1 MGWNAGTMMGRR
13 EGTVPLRGRLLRLAV
28 AMPTVAMFVSVVALV
43 VYCRALLQDAA
54 AGREVVVGEAGFWLS
69 VGGFLLTSL
78 VVFVFQVARMAARVA
93 GPEFRLRRSLQRIRS
108 GDLGFRVEL
117 RRGDLLGGLAEECNL
132 LVEWLARQ
140 SHAAQPERR
149 EAAEV
154 RVVDQGSGKP

>member
-1 MGWNAGTMMGRR
+1 MDSNAGSMVGRR
-13 EGTVPLRGRLLRLAV
+13 GGTVPLRGRLRRLAF
-28 AMPTVAMFVSVVALV
+28 AMPTVAMFVSVVALA

-132 LVEWLARQ
+132 LVDWLAKQ
-140 SHAAQPERR
+140 SQAAPTDRR
-149 EAAEV
+149 GPGEV
-154 RVVDQGSGKP
+154 RIVDEKGGKP

>member
-1 MGWNAGTMMGRR
+1 MDSNAGSMVGRR

-93 GPEFRLRRSLQRIRS
+93 GPEFRLKRSLQRIRS

-132 LVEWLARQ
+132 LVDWLSKQ
-140 SHAAQPERR
+140 SQAAPSDQRG
-149 EAAEV
+149 AVASS
-154 RVVDQGSGKP
+154 VVDEKGGQP

>member
-1 MGWNAGTMMGRR
+1 MDSNAGSMVGRR
-13 EGTVPLRGRLLRLAV
+13 EGTVPLRGRLRRLAF

-132 LVEWLARQ
+132 LVDWLAKQ
-140 SHAAQPERR
+140 SQAAPTDRR
-149 EAAEV
+149 GPGEV
-154 RVVDQGSGKP
+154 RIVDEKGGKP